1 MSEDSLLP
9 LDEDAATEPAAAAVA
24 AAAADPTLEAESEE
38 APAEAAA
45 AAETDPA
52 SCGGA
57 EETSL
62 PAPRRVWGA
71 GRQLAALLCPAFAVS
86 FAAGCATA
94 AWLDAA
100 GDGALA
106 L

>member
-24 AAAADPTLEAESEE
+24 AASADLTLEAESEV

-45 AAETDPA
+45 AAETDAA
-52 SCGGA
+52 SCCGA
-57 EETSL
+57 ETSL